1 MDELAAENLVARFR
15 GKGSHVTYHHTPK
28 PVRGPLVGM
37 LESLID
43 MGEHSIVR
51 VISNEKAVPPADIR
65 ERLNLAEGE
74 VAHKV
79 IRVSSNEEGEP
90 YAYYVSWTVG
100 IRKGFTERNMQEQS
114 RLAIIVQNGL
124 NLVQVKQTLGA
135 EPATVRVAAAL
146 DIVPG
151 TALLSLTRR
160 SFDESGRL
168 VDVLHGLY
176 NPKRF
181 KYLIELSLE

>member
-1 MDELAAENLVARFR
+1 MLKNMTELFQ
-15 GKGSHVTYHHTPK
+15 
-28 PVRGPLVGM
+28 
-37 LESLID
+37 
-43 MGEHSIVR
+43 HSSTKA
-51 VISNEKAVPPADIR
+51 ISIEKTIPPADIR
-65 ERLNLAEGE
+65 IELDLEGGE
-74 VAHKV
+74 KVHKV
-79 IRVSSNEEGEP
+79 VRVHCDEDGEP

-181 KYLIELSLE
+181 KYLIELSLD